1 MIGRPNDARFTTQ
14 IELLTLNRALRNFLW
29 FFMSVFS
36 LGAIA
41 FGFIFFAIMP
51 TLPPIDTIREM
62 DLTIPLRVYAIDG
75 SLIAE
80 YGDHKRNPVP
90 IKDAPDE
97 LVNAILAAEDD
108 RFFEHHG
115 VDLGGVV
122 RAFIANIE
130 SGNIVQGSSTIT
142 MQVAGNYFLDRREKT
157 YSRKLKEVLIAL
169 ELERTLDKRE
179 ILELYLNKIFL
190 GQRSYGFAAAASIY
204 FNKSLDDLTLSE
216 IATLAGIPKSPS
228 TRNPIVNPEGAK
240 SRRNYVLKRMRD
252 LGDITNDEYLQAIN
266 DPVGARRHSL
276 TVELEAPYIGE
287 MVRAYMFNQYG
298 QAAYTKGYKVYTTVN
313 TVYQRAATNALR
325 SGLIAYD
332 QRHGF
337 DGPVGFL
344 DLDADTDNN
353 LSERLREYPDIGG
366 LKAAIVS
373 EVRSDGIDVITPPN
387 NILQI
392 DPVGWKWTS
401 RNMPK
406 ELRSGDIVYI
416 KGDEDATNLA
426 QVPEIQGALVSLD
439 PSDGAILALTGGF
452 DFYAGKFN
460 RALQARRQPGSN
472 IKPFIYSAALD
483 NGFTLA
489 TLVSGAPI
497 VIEDTLGDTWRPE
510 NYSKKVFGPTR
521 LRKALAQSLNLV
533 SVRLVRGLGTPLVI
547 EHLEQFGFDREQL
560 PAGLSLALGSASFA
574 PIEMA
579 RAYGVF
585 ANGGYLINPYFIV
598 RVEDQKG
605 AIIEYANRTM
615 LCAQCGLS
623 EKSYEDQSE
632 GILSDPRYSKRV
644 LSPENA
650 FLMNELMKGAIREG
664 TGRRALSL
672 DRSDIAGKTGTT
684 NNFRDAWFSGFN
696 KDVVTSVWVGF
707 DVPRDLGSKESG
719 ARAALPI
726 WIDYMATALEGKPE
740 TALPMP
746 ENIIRAWVHKDTGE
760 PVTINDV
767 KGYEEFFVMG
777 TEPHALV
784 HGGAPG
790 VQNKDIDQTATS
802 VEEIF

>member
-1 MIGRPNDARFTTQ
+1 MAPLNDPGLTARIGLP
-14 IELLTLNRALRNFLW
+14 TLNKVLRNFLW
-29 FFMSVFS
+29 FLIAPLS
-36 LGAIA
+36 LGAGA
-41 FGFIFFAIMP
+41 FGFIFFVVIP

-90 IKDAPDE
+90 IEKAPNA

-122 RAFIANIE
+122 RAFVANIE

-169 ELERTLDKRE
+169 ELERTLSKRE

-190 GQRSYGFAAAASIY
+190 GQRAYGFAAAASVY
-204 FNKSLDDLTLSE
+204 FNKPLDDLTLSE
-216 IATLAGIPKSPS
+216 IATLAGIPKAPS
-228 TRNPIVNPEGAK
+228 TKNPIVNPEGAK
-240 SRRNYVLKRMRD
+240 NRRNYVLKRMRG
-252 LGDITNDEYLQAIN
+252 LGNITKDEFLQATNDPIRA
-266 DPVGARRHSL
+266 GRHAL
-276 TVELEAPYIGE
+276 AVELEAPYIGE
-287 MVRAYMFNQYG
+287 MARAYMFNKYG
-298 QAAYTKGYKVYTTVN
+298 QATYTKGYKVYTTVN
-313 TVYQRAATNALR
+313 ADYQKAANNALR

-337 DGPVGFL
+337 HGPVGFL
-344 DLDADTDNN
+344 DLDADTGNK
-353 LSERLREYPDIGG
+353 LSIRLQKYPDIGG

-373 EVRSDGIDVITPPN
+373 EVRSDAIDVILPSKN
-387 NILQI
+387 VLQI
-392 DPVGWKWTS
+392 DPPGWKWTS
-401 RNMPK
+401 RNMPM
-406 ELRSGDIVYI
+406 ELRSGDVVYI
-416 KGDEDATNLA
+416 KEDPTGTNLA

-460 RALQARRQPGSN
+460 RAIQARRQPGSN

-497 VIEDTLGDTWRPE
+497 VVEDTLGETWRPE

-533 SVRLVRGLGTPLVI
+533 SVRLVRGLGTPLI
-547 EHLEQFGFDREQL
+547 LEHLQQFGFDREQL
-560 PAGLSLALGSASFA
+560 PAGLSLALGSASFT
-574 PIEMA
+574 PLEMA

-585 ANGGYLINPYFIV
+585 ANGGYLIDPYFIV

-605 AIIEYANRTM
+605 SIIEYANRTM
-615 LCAQCGLS
+615 LCSQCDLAT
-623 EKSYEDQSE
+623 ESYEGRDE

-650 FLMNELMKGAIREG
+650 FLMNELMRGAIREG

-672 DRSDIAGKTGTT
+672 GRSDIAGKTGTT

-707 DVPRDLGSKESG
+707 DAPRNLGAKESG

-726 WIDYMATALEGKPE
+726 WINYMETALKGKPE
-740 TALPMP
+740 TTLPMP
-746 ENIIRAWVHKDTGE
+746 ENIIGAWVHRDTGE
-760 PVTINDV
+760 AVVINDP
-767 KGYEEFFVMG
+767 KGYEEFFIMG

-784 HGGAPG
+784 QGGAPG
-790 VQNKDIDQTATS
+790 VQNKNIDQSATS
-802 VEEIF
+802 IEEIF